1 MIKVIT
7 GMRRCGKS
15 FLLFELFTSYLEN
28 SGVSSDHIIKIDLED
43 YKNRAMRN
51 PENLYTYV
59 ESRIVDNNLYYIL
72 IDEVQML
79 DDFKDVLNGFLKMR
93 DTDVYVTGSN
103 AKFLSKDIATEFRGR
118 GFEVKMYP
126 LNTCQHIPVHLKPVL
141 MNICYMA
148 DYLKYCRMKQKI

>member
-93 DTDVYVTGSN
+93 NTDVYVTGSN
-103 AKFLSKDIATEFRGR
+103 AKFLSKDIATEFLRKR
-118 GFEVKMYP
+118 FRSKDVSLEFQRIHVSIYRY
-126 LNTCQHIPVHLKPVL
+126 TSS
-141 MNICYMA
+141 
-148 DYLKYCRMKQKI
+148 RS

>member
-1 MIKVIT
+1 M
-7 GMRRCGKS
+7 
-15 FLLFELFTSYLEN
+15 LFELFTSYLEN

-93 DTDVYVTGSN
+93 NTDVYVTG
-103 AKFLSKDIATEFRGR
+103 R
-118 GFEVKMYP
+118 
-126 LNTCQHIPVHLKPVL
+126 
-141 MNICYMA
+141 